1 MWFCSTLAVV
11 RPWRRTVG
19 IVAGACVALALPLA
33 SAQAAA
39 ALTLDEAWRLAEA
52 ANPTLRSTQAR
63 LSAAEGELTDARSLL
78 WNNPELSAERLRR
91 SVPQPGLATEKQRD
105 WSAGLAQTFE
115 VAGQPGYRREAA
127 TQELAGLQATLLET
141 RRQVRAEIEQRF
153 VRVLV
158 LQMRIATEEEALKL
172 VEDAAAAVRKR
183 VAAGEDSRLDG
194 NLAIVEAERGRNQ
207 LSALHEQL
215 TEARV
220 ELGSALQLLP
230 DHLPEVAGN
239 LMPATPKY
247 SLEELL
253 ATAGQRP
260 QLRALALREAAA
272 TKRLGLE
279 RAAVYPDITV
289 GVNVGREGPGEA
301 REKVVGVSL
310 SLPLPLFRR
319 NAAGI
324 GRATTELTQAQ
335 IERQAA
341 DRDIPAQVR
350 ALWRNVES
358 LHARV
363 KRLEDQVLVSL
374 DQNQRL
380 SVTAYRAGEIGLLQL
395 IVVNRQV
402 LDGRRDLIEA
412 RSNLRL
418 STIALE
424 AAAGWPAAG
433 EER

>member
-11 RPWRRTVG
+11 RPWRRAVG

-33 SAQAAA
+33 SAQAAT

-127 TQELAGLQATLLET
+127 TQELAGLQATLQET

-153 VRVLV
+153 VRVLA
-158 LQMRIATEEEALKL
+158 LQMRIATEAEALKL